1 MSSYD
6 LIDYGKVSSVNE
18 KISKVTQ
25 FYVLTP
31 PYGTDRAQ
39 NVDQNRAFAP
49 GILGSHEME
58 INATI
63 LLQLALFL
71 VLMVMLSQFLFQ
83 PLLRLFDARERRID
97 GAQEEAKQYRENADQ
112 KAAIIEERVHHARQ
126 EARETL
132 NDFKARAKG
141 REDEIIGAARELSQT
156 RLSEAREV
164 LEKQVEQ
171 AKSKLNNDAMSLAED
186 MAAKALGR
194 AL

>member
-1 MSSYD
+1 
-6 LIDYGKVSSVNE
+6 
-18 KISKVTQ
+18 
-25 FYVLTP
+25 
-31 PYGTDRAQ
+31 
-39 NVDQNRAFAP
+39 
-49 GILGSHEME
+49 ME

-71 VLMVMLSQFLFQ
+71 VLMVLLSQFLFQ

-112 KAAIIEERVHHARQ
+112 KAAIIEERVQHARQ

-132 NDFKARAKG
+132 NEFKVRAKG
-141 REDEIIGAARELSQT
+141 REDEIIGAAREVSQT
-156 RLSEAREV
+156 RLNDARQT
-164 LEKQVEQ
+164 LEQQMEQ
-171 AKSKLNNDAMSLAED
+171 AKTKLNDDAMTLAED

>member
-1 MSSYD
+1 
-6 LIDYGKVSSVNE
+6 
-18 KISKVTQ
+18 
-25 FYVLTP
+25 
-31 PYGTDRAQ
+31 
-39 NVDQNRAFAP
+39 
-49 GILGSHEME
+49 
-58 INATI
+58 
-63 LLQLALFL
+63 
-71 VLMVMLSQFLFQ
+71 MVILSQFLFQ

-112 KAAIIEERVHHARQ
+112 KAAIIEERVRHARQ

-132 NDFKARAKG
+132 NDFKTRAKG
-141 REDEIIGAARELSQT
+141 REDEIIGAAREISQT
-156 RLSEAREV
+156 RMSEAREV

>member
-1 MSSYD
+1 
-6 LIDYGKVSSVNE
+6 
-18 KISKVTQ
+18 
-25 FYVLTP
+25 
-31 PYGTDRAQ
+31 
-39 NVDQNRAFAP
+39 
-49 GILGSHEME
+49 ME

-71 VLMVMLSQFLFQ
+71 VLMVLLSQFLFQ

-112 KAAIIEERVHHARQ
+112 KAAIIEERVHQARQ

-132 NDFKARAKG
+132 NEFKTRAKS
-141 REDEIIGAARELSQT
+141 REDEIIGAAREVSQT
-156 RLSEAREV
+156 RLSDARQT
-164 LEKQVEQ
+164 LEQQMEQ
-171 AKSKLNNDAMSLAED
+171 AKSKLNNDAMNLAED

>member
-1 MSSYD
+1 
-6 LIDYGKVSSVNE
+6 
-18 KISKVTQ
+18 
-25 FYVLTP
+25 
-31 PYGTDRAQ
+31 
-39 NVDQNRAFAP
+39 
-49 GILGSHEME
+49 ME

-83 PLLRLFDARERRID
+83 PLMRLFDARERRID

-112 KAAIIEERVHHARQ
+112 KAAIIEERVNHARQ

-132 NDFKARAKG
+132 NEFKARAKN
-141 REDEIIGAARELSQT
+141 REVEIIGAAREVGQA
-156 RLSEAREV
+156 RLSKAREA
-164 LEKQVEQ
+164 LEQQVDQ